1 MKNRKLI
8 IPVVTAAIL
17 IALFMSM
24 NSNFEL
30 RFEQVTECLSTG
42 ESVSLDRTVDVDRL
56 ADVLYVNSYVETKND
71 ALFAAEFI
79 AGKLKRDTLPEAV
92 QDFNKRMW
100 HVPVSLIEREGS
112 DGFREKLVQSR
123 ALLGWNEETAA
134 RYRAGKCPSRVVL
147 KGEGTGTLTGK
158 VLETIPKEEQSLLER
173 LILTDERPMAGTLV
187 RLDGYRVDSI
197 GQGERTV
204 LAYAMTDGEGVV
216 RFEGLEMSG
225 SYSMLPVRCG
235 YEFGG
240 AQGTVG
246 CTLADLDKDETV
258 FTFTARLHAVPLFD
272 KGTVQRMHENQTV
285 LVRTPEAFCME
296 FQIYICCYFG
306 AWVLLFVLGYVR
318 RGRLDPVMASCL
330 MALTGLSL
338 MFMFGINDPLTE
350 PLLGVETA
358 QGIIIGTV
366 LAALLQM
373 VNVLKFFQ
381 NGYRIP
387 FDILERPLNRVLD
400 FFCLPYTKGIGYL
413 CMALLLTAALLCFGH
428 SVGGMKVNLSLLG
441 FVFQPSEITKYLVVV
456 FMAAFFCDQ
465 GERIIRYSNVGVRNV
480 RVGAFATFTFFWSKL
495 RTMVVMLFGMG
506 MLLMLYMILG
516 DMGPALVVSLTFI
529 VLYSL
534 IKSRVEMGAVGD
546 TGFYNVVWNCD
557 LLMLMVGIVSFVL
570 FLLVGK
576 VFHCPFFFCVAWF
589 GGWIAWGLKRRQIFE
604 SAILFNMVI
613 ALFIFSDSAL
623 RAIGQEDVARRLGDR
638 KEMCINTWGHL
649 GLEGG
654 VLSPGVNTQVAEG
667 LWGLASGGMTGQG
680 LGNGASQ
687 FIPAYHTDM
696 ILQSI
701 GEQIGFVGIL
711 VVFVLIFQLL
721 YRALR
726 AGYYTN
732 HLFTLYLCVG
742 ISVVTA
748 VQFLIIALGSTG
760 FIPLTGITVPLLSYG
775 RVSMILNMMAFGL
788 VLSVTSRCQSDVA
801 RCDSIRQYN
810 DILAWA
816 CAAYM
821 LLGVF
826 VLGIF
831 FYYQVIARERTLI
844 RPAVA
849 YNTHGAVTVQYN
861 PRIGRLVEC
870 MKPGNIYDRNG
881 VLLSTSYADS
891 LVHYKSIYDKYRL
904 DINFHK
910 VQQRFYPFGEH
921 LFFML
926 GDYNTKLFFS
936 SLDNSPR
943 GLMAEARYLSE
954 LRGYDNVLYDESGNK
969 VRVDLVS
976 RQYRPGRF
984 YPARYEYRQDG
995 FQLRDYSALLP
1006 YLKSGYNSDRIENY
1020 NARTEETGMIR
1031 PQDIT
1036 LSIDAGLQ
1044 TRLQQELAKVEKAG
1058 QKRWHRFQ
1066 RTSVVVMDAS
1076 NGELLASANYP
1087 LPDEQRLAV
1096 EPENYTDN
1104 YQPENWQAYTDCDL
1118 GLVYSTA
1125 PGSSAKVM
1133 SALAGLRYVDDT
1145 GERIIDSKFTYH
1157 VYEKERIHTGKGG
1170 DPVGNVN
1177 FRQAIIQSSN
1187 NYFIHLVND
1196 LDLYDELAYI
1206 YASAG
1211 IGIGYTS
1218 AYKIDYH
1225 EYNPSSGWKERVT
1238 KVAPMATQGYR
1249 NYINQ
1254 RTKNAKTHR
1263 KMVFCDPWWRW
1274 AWGQGTLSATPLSM
1288 ARIVASV
1295 ANNGKMP
1302 ITCFRM
1308 EGSKPEFVTLSS
1320 DKQIGVLQQAMV
1332 AEAHKPLRDGSQ
1344 RFIRYPFLG
1353 GKSGTPERVIK
1364 YANGSMDQPND
1375 AWYVCYV
1382 KNSSGK
1388 TSLAIVVRTERSGN
1402 AGSGYAKSLLERT
1415 VMPVLHSMGYVN

>member
-1 MKNRKLI
+1 MKNWKLI
-8 IPVVTAAIL
+8 IPGVTAMIL
-17 IALFMSM
+17 IALFMGM
-24 NSNFEL
+24 NRNFER
-30 RFEQVTECLSTG
+30 RFEQVTERLATG
-42 ESVSLDRTVDVDRL
+42 ENISLDRSINVEQL
-56 ADVLYVNSYVETKND
+56 ANVLYVNSYTKTKDD
-71 ALFAAEFI
+71 AQFVARFI
-79 AGKLKRDTLPEAV
+79 VGKLKRDTLPEAV

-100 HVPVSLIEREGS
+100 HVPASLIEREGT
-112 DGFREKLVQSR
+112 DGFREKLAQSH
-123 ALLGWNEETAA
+123 ASLGWNEETAA
-134 RYRAGKCPSRVVL
+134 RYRAGKHPSRVVL
-147 KGEGTGTLTGK
+147 KEEGTGTLTCK
-158 VLETIPKEEQSLLER
+158 VLEMIPKKEQSWLEC
-173 LILTDERPMAGTLV
+173 LILTNERPMAGTLV
-187 RLDGYRVDSI
+187 RLDRYRVDSI

-204 LAYAMTDGEGVV
+204 LAYAMTDSEGVA
-216 RFEGLEMSG
+216 RFEGLEMSD
-225 SYSMLPVRCG
+225 SYSVLPIHYG
-235 YEFGG
+235 YEFGT

-246 CTLADLDKDETV
+246 CTLADLDTSETC
-258 FTFTARLHAVPLFD
+258 FTFTARPHAVPLFN
-272 KGTVQRMHENQTV
+272 KEIVQRMRESQTV

-296 FQIYICCYFG
+296 FQIYFCCYFG
-306 AWVLLFVLGYVR
+306 TWVLLFVLGYVR
-318 RGRLDPVMASCL
+318 NGRLDPVMASCL

-338 MFMFGINDPLTE
+338 MLMFGINDPLTE
-350 PLLGVETA
+350 PLLGAETA
-358 QGIIIGTV
+358 QGIIVGTV
-366 LAALLQM
+366 LAALLQT

-381 NGYRIP
+381 NSYRIP

-428 SVGGMKVNLSLLG
+428 SVGGMKVNLNLMG
-441 FVFQPSEITKYLVVV
+441 FVFQPSEITKYLVVM

-465 GERIIRYSNVGVRNV
+465 SERIIRYSNVGVRNV
-480 RVGAFATFTFFWSKL
+480 RVGASVTWTFFWSKL
-495 RTMVVMLFGMG
+495 RTMAVMILGMG
-506 MLLMLYMILG
+506 ILLLLYMILG

-534 IKSRVEMGAVGD
+534 IKSRMEMGATGD
-546 TGFYNVVWNCD
+546 TGSYNAVWNCD

-604 SAILFNMVI
+604 SAILFNLVI
-613 ALFIFSDSAL
+613 ALFLFSDSAL
-623 RAIGQEDVARRLGDR
+623 RAIGQEDVARRLDDR

-649 GLEGG
+649 GLEDEF
-654 VLSPGVNTQVAEG
+654 LSPGVNTQVAEG

-680 LGNGASQ
+680 LGNGSSQ
-687 FIPAYHTDM
+687 YIPAYHTDM

-701 GEQIGFVGIL
+701 GEQTGFVGIL
-711 VVFVLIFQLL
+711 IVFVLISQLL

-748 VQFLIIALGSTG
+748 VQFLIISLGSTG

-775 RVSMILNMMAFGL
+775 RVSMILNLVAFGL
-788 VLSVTSRCQSDVA
+788 VLSVTSRCQSESA

-810 DILAWA
+810 DILAWG
-816 CAAYM
+816 CATYT

-831 FYYQVIARERTLI
+831 FHYQVIARERTLI
-844 RPAVA
+844 RPVVA
-849 YNTHGAVTVQYN
+849 YNTQGAVTVQYN

-870 MKPGNIYDRNG
+870 MKPGNIYDRKG
-881 VLLSTSYADS
+881 VLLATSYADS
-891 LVHYKSIYDKYRL
+891 LIHYKSVYDKYRL
-904 DINFHK
+904 DIDFHK
-910 VQQRFYPFGEH
+910 VQQRFYPFGKH
-921 LFFML
+921 LFFIL
-926 GDYNTKLFFS
+926 GNYNTKLFFS
-936 SLDNSPR
+936 SLNNSPR

-954 LRGYDNVLYDESGNK
+954 LRGYDNVLYDELGNK

-984 YPARYEYRQDG
+984 YPARYEYRQAG

-1006 YLKSGYNSDRIENY
+1006 YLKSGYSSDRIENY
-1020 NARTEETGMIR
+1020 NTRTEETGMIK

-1076 NGELLASANYP
+1076 SGELLASANYP

-1104 YQPENWQAYTDCDL
+1104 YQPENWHAYTDCDL
-1118 GLVYSTA
+1118 GMVYPTA

-1133 SALAGLRYVDDT
+1133 SALAGLRHVDDT
-1145 GERIIDSKFTYH
+1145 KERITNSKFTYR
-1157 VYEKERIHTGKGG
+1157 VYEEERIHTGKGG

-1177 FRQAIIQSSN
+1177 FRQAILQSSN

-1196 LDLYDELAYI
+1196 LDLYDELAHI
-1206 YASAG
+1206 YSSAG

-1249 NYINQ
+1249 DYINQ
-1254 RTKNAKTHR
+1254 RTSNPKTHR

-1288 ARIVASV
+1288 ARIAASV

-1302 ITCFRM
+1302 VTSFRI
-1308 EGSKPEFVTLSS
+1308 EGNKPEFVTLTS
-1320 DKQIGVLQQAMV
+1320 DKQIEVLQQSMI
-1332 AEAHKPLRDGSQ
+1332 AEAHKPLRDGSR

-1364 YANGSMDQPND
+1364 FADGSVNQPND

-1382 KNSSGK
+1382 KNCSGK
-1388 TSLAIVVRTERSGN
+1388 PPLAIVVRTERSGN
-1402 AGSGYAKSLLERT
+1402 VGSGYAKGVLEQT

>member
-1 MKNRKLI
+1 MKHWKLI
-8 IPVVTAAIL
+8 IPGVTAVIL
-17 IALFMSM
+17 IVLFMGM
-24 NSNFEL
+24 NRNFEQ
-30 RFEQVTECLSTG
+30 RFEQVTERLATG
-42 ESVSLDRTVDVDRL
+42 ESVSLNCTVDVERL
-56 ADVLYVNSYVETKND
+56 ADVLYVNSYAETKND
-71 ALFAAEFI
+71 ARFVAEFI
-79 AGKLKRDTLPEAV
+79 AGKLKGDTLPEAV

-100 HVPVSLIEREGS
+100 YVSASLIEREGT
-112 DGFREKLVQSR
+112 DGFREKLIQSR
-123 ALLGWNEETAA
+123 TVLGWNEETVA
-134 RYRAGKCPSRVVL
+134 RYRAGKCPSHVVL

-158 VLETIPKEEQSLLER
+158 VLETIPKGEQSWLER
-173 LILTDERPMAGTLV
+173 LILTDKRPMTGTLV
-187 RLDGYRVDSI
+187 RLDGYTVDSV

-216 RFEGLEMSG
+216 SFEGLDMSG
-225 SYSMLPVRCG
+225 SYSLLPIRCG
-235 YEFGG
+235 YEFGV

-246 CTLADLDKDETV
+246 CTLADLDTDETY
-258 FTFTARLHAVPLFD
+258 FTFIAHPHAIPLFD
-272 KGTVQRMHENQTV
+272 KETVQRMHESQTV

-296 FQIYICCYFG
+296 FQIYFCCYFG

-318 RGRLDPVMASCL
+318 SGRLDSVMASCL

-338 MFMFGINDPLTE
+338 MLMFGINDPLTE
-350 PLLGVETA
+350 PLLGSETA
-358 QGIIIGTV
+358 QGIIVGTV
-366 LAALLQM
+366 LAALLQT
-373 VNVLKFFQ
+373 VNILKFFQ

-387 FDILERPLNRVLD
+387 FDVLERPLNRVLD

-413 CMALLLTAALLCFGH
+413 CMALLLTASLLCFGH
-428 SVGGMKVNLSLLG
+428 SVGGMRVNLSLMG

-465 GERIIRYSNVGVRNV
+465 GERIIRYSKVGVRNV
-480 RVGAFATFTFFWSKL
+480 RVGASATWTFFWSKL
-495 RTMVVMLFGMG
+495 RTMVVMLLGMG
-506 MLLMLYMILG
+506 MLLLLYMVLG

-534 IKSRVEMGAVGD
+534 IKSRVEMGPAGGVVS
-546 TGFYNVVWNCD
+546 YNAVWNCD
-557 LLMLMVGIVSFVL
+557 LLMLMAGIGSFVL

-589 GGWIAWGLKRRQIFE
+589 GGWIAWGLKRRQILE
-604 SAILFNMVI
+604 SAILFNLVVS
-613 ALFIFSDSAL
+613 LFLFSDSAL

-649 GLEGG
+649 GLKDG

-680 LGNGASQ
+680 LGNGSSQ
-687 FIPAYHTDM
+687 YIPAYHTDM

-701 GEQIGFVGIL
+701 GEQTGFVGIL
-711 VVFVLIFQLL
+711 VVFVLISQLL

-775 RVSMILNMMAFGL
+775 RVSMILNLLAFGL
-788 VLSVTSRCQSDVA
+788 VLSVSSRCQSDA
-801 RCDSIRQYN
+801 ERCGYIRQYN
-810 DILAWA
+810 DTLALV
-816 CAAYM
+816 CASYT

-831 FYYQVIARERTLI
+831 FHYQVIARERTLI

-849 YNTHGAVTVQYN
+849 YNTQGVVTVQYN

-870 MKPGNIYDRNG
+870 MKPGNIYDRKG
-881 VLLSTSYADS
+881 VLLATSYVDS
-891 LVHYKSIYDKYRL
+891 LVRYKSVYDKYRL
-904 DINFHK
+904 DSDFRKI
-910 VQQRFYPFGEH
+910 QQRFYPFGEH

-984 YPARYEYRQDG
+984 YPARYEYRQAG

-1006 YLKSGYNSDRIENY
+1006 YLKSGYSSDRIENY
-1020 NARTEETGMIR
+1020 NARTEETGKMR

-1066 RTSVVVMDAS
+1066 RTSVVVMVAS
-1076 NGELLASANYP
+1076 SGELLASANYP

-1118 GLVYSTA
+1118 GMVYPTA
-1125 PGSSAKVM
+1125 PGSSAKVI
-1133 SALAGLRYVDDT
+1133 SALAGLQYMDDT
-1145 GERIIDSKFTYH
+1145 GERITDSKFTYH

-1177 FRQAIIQSSN
+1177 FRQAILQSSN

-1225 EYNPSSGWKERVT
+1225 EYNPNSGWKEQVT
-1238 KVAPMATQGYR
+1238 EVAPMATQGYR
-1249 NYINQ
+1249 DYINQ
-1254 RTKNAKTHR
+1254 RTDNPKTHR
-1263 KMVFCDPWWRW
+1263 KMVFCDPWWQW

-1302 ITCFRM
+1302 VTCFRM
-1308 EGSKPEFVTLSS
+1308 KDSKPEFVTLTS

-1332 AEAHKPLRDGSQ
+1332 DEAHKPLRDGSR
-1344 RFIRYPFLG
+1344 RFVRYPFLG
-1353 GKSGTPERVIK
+1353 GKSGTPERIIK
-1364 YANGSMDQPND
+1364 YADGSIYQPND
-1375 AWYVCYV
+1375 AWYICYV

-1388 TSLAIVVRTERSGN
+1388 APLAIVVRTERSGN
-1402 AGSGYAKSLLERT
+1402 AGSSYAKGLLERT